1 MDIFDAVE
9 NYNVDA
15 LIQYIRDGGDVNI
28 TNNRGNSLLIYAL
41 LDHVPDKDI
50 VLSLINA
57 GANVNAVD
65 GFGTGDTPLH
75 YALMVY
81 PEEEEDEKDKIDIIK
96 ALFANGADLHIK
108 NEKGK
113 SPFDMA
119 ISDTAADLEVGVY
132 SPYYSLFTDEIDRR
146 KEEEQKLYA
155 LSLLRSNQNLAL
167 ARGMEEGTIS
177 SLSGDL
183 VESIAQSLSK
193 LNPEIT
199 KICIIETFM
208 SDP

>member
-65 GFGTGDTPLH
+65 GFGTGDTPSLC
-75 YALMVY
+75 
-81 PEEEEDEKDKIDIIK
+81 
-96 ALFANGADLHIK
+96 FNG
-108 NEKGK
+108 
-113 SPFDMA
+113 
-119 ISDTAADLEVGVY
+119 
-132 SPYYSLFTDEIDRR
+132 
-146 KEEEQKLYA
+146 
-155 LSLLRSNQNLAL
+155 
-167 ARGMEEGTIS
+167 
-177 SLSGDL
+177 LSGGGGG
-183 VESIAQSLSK
+183 
-193 LNPEIT
+193 
-199 KICIIETFM
+199 
-208 SDP
+208 

>member
-1 MDIFDAVE
+1 MEPEI
-9 NYNVDA
+9 
-15 LIQYIRDGGDVNI
+15 
-28 TNNRGNSLLIYAL
+28 
-41 LDHVPDKDI
+41 
-50 VLSLINA
+50 
-57 GANVNAVD
+57 
-65 GFGTGDTPLH
+65 PLH

-193 LNPEIT
+193 LNPRDYEDMYYRNLYERPVNLSIPISYEFPTPLMDEAIRELEEEEPANKRRRLEELSNYMDELDGGKKKRKKRT
-199 KICIIETFM
+199 KRNII
-208 SDP
+208 